1 MLLVNQDR
9 EKDGVL
15 SENIK
20 EFKQLFQKM
29 QKSISADKKIV
40 FEETRRG
47 GGDTFRVEDCQGTA
61 QSSLQ
66 TYLLP
71 ICCSEKN

>member
-20 EFKQLFQKM
+20 ELDN
-29 QKSISADKKIV
+29 STTGLNSAMKTEQMNRDKCK
-40 FEETRRG
+40 
-47 GGDTFRVEDCQGTA
+47 
-61 QSSLQ
+61 
-66 TYLLP
+66 
-71 ICCSEKN
+71 

>member
-1 MLLVNQDR
+1 MVKNQDK
-9 EKDGVL
+9 EKDGGL

-20 EFKQLFQKM
+20 QFKTIISKM
-29 QKSISADKKIV
+29 QKIISADKKIV

-71 ICCSEKN
+71 IFSSGKKI